1 MSFYVVPQP
10 RKFEILSDKNV
21 FELSDSVNVVFP
33 DEAKKAYDELSVFFK
48 KLYGF
53 EITGGSS
60 QSIFLEISY
69 DETRPE
75 DYNLK
80 VENDSVHIEAFGEA
94 GALYAVETLK
104 QLLLQSDRQL
114 PSLLIEDGPE
124 LKWRGFML
132 DVSRYFFTVEA
143 VKLFIDAMAL
153 HKLNVFHIHLTD
165 DQGWRV
171 EVYSKLLL
179 AQIGAF
185 RSHTNFGRT
194 PHGGF
199 FTKDDIAE
207 IVNYAH
213 SKCIK
218 VVPEIDQPGH
228 TVSAIA
234 AYPELS
240 CFDRE
245 LDVATHSGIK
255 HDVLCV
261 GKESTFDFM
270 EKVLDEICEM
280 FPDKIIHLGG
290 DEVPTTRWE
299 VCPRCKKR
307 MEEEGFTEVR
317 QLHTYYINRM
327 ASYLRKKGMEV
338 IMWNDSSPESKAD
351 KDIIWQCW
359 DDDIDDK
366 GAETLMKSGRR
377 LINSKLKGYY
387 LDIPYGS
394 ISLEDCYGYNPL
406 FTEEKDKNL
415 MGAEACLWT
424 EYVPDMKRAGYCTFP
439 RLGAFCESV
448 WTEKENRS
456 FDIFMKKLPSYYRMI
471 ETIPFD
477 YAKPKHCMPGFI
489 RKHASKIWF
498 ERRQLHWQGLHNL
511 IDNNKVKR
519 QAQKEKEHD

>member
-1 MSFYVVPQP
+1 M
-10 RKFEILSDKNV
+10 
-21 FELSDSVNVVFP
+21 P
-33 DEAKKAYDELSVFFK
+33 D
-48 KLYGF
+48 
-53 EITGGSS
+53 
-60 QSIFLEISY
+60 
-69 DETRPE
+69 
-75 DYNLK
+75 
-80 VENDSVHIEAFGEA
+80 
-94 GALYAVETLK
+94 
-104 QLLLQSDRQL
+104 
-114 PSLLIEDGPE
+114 
-124 LKWRGFML
+124 
-132 DVSRYFFTVEA
+132 
-143 VKLFIDAMAL
+143 
-153 HKLNVFHIHLTD
+153 
-165 DQGWRV
+165 
-171 EVYSKLLL
+171 
-179 AQIGAF
+179 
-185 RSHTNFGRT
+185 
-194 PHGGF
+194 
-199 FTKDDIAE
+199 
-207 IVNYAH
+207 
-213 SKCIK
+213 
-218 VVPEIDQPGH
+218 IDQPGH

-359 DDDIDDK
+359 DDDIDEK
-366 GAETLMKSGRR
+366 GAETLMKNGRR

-406 FTEEKDKNL
+406 FTEEKHKNL
-415 MGAEACLWT
+415 IGAEACLWT
-424 EYVPDMKRAGYCTFP
+424 ENVPDMKRAVY
-439 RLGAFCESV
+439 
-448 WTEKENRS
+448 
-456 FDIFMKKLPSYYRMI
+456 
-471 ETIPFD
+471 
-477 YAKPKHCMPGFI
+477 
-489 RKHASKIWF
+489 
-498 ERRQLHWQGLHNL
+498 
-511 IDNNKVKR
+511 
-519 QAQKEKEHD
+519 